1 MPQGCLVP
9 LKYVSFLLEVA
20 SKLLESCLKVVI
32 SCLLIVPFGTR
43 LYLNF
48 INFAIHD
55 FLALRSNAPFT
66 KWQETKPAT
75 ERHLRDFSI
84 DTLRTNMDLKQFY
97 NKEVVIVSVNGQV
110 FEGKV
115 NDYIYSDENNLGKES
130 VILDA
135 KSGDIIEFT
144 EEDIASIEIV

>member
-1 MPQGCLVP
+1 
-9 LKYVSFLLEVA
+9 
-20 SKLLESCLKVVI
+20 
-32 SCLLIVPFGTR
+32 
-43 LYLNF
+43 
-48 INFAIHD
+48 
-55 FLALRSNAPFT
+55 
-66 KWQETKPAT
+66 
-75 ERHLRDFSI
+75 
-84 DTLRTNMDLKQFY
+84 MDLKQFY

-135 KSGDIIEFT
+135 KNGDIIEFT